1 MSGVYVWLALADLR
15 AAGACQEGMAE
26 AESMARGQGRED
38 KIRLR
43 WDPLGS
49 AWFWDAYPD
58 YASWLA
64 INGLIPPSATAGE
77 GGTATAGD
85 RGTATAG
92 DRGTATAG
100 YRGTATAGDYGTA
113 TAGDSGTATAGY
125 RGTATAGEGGT
136 ATAGYRGTATAGY
149 RGTATAGDRGTATA
163 GEGGTATAGEGGEV
177 HIRHYDGRRYRIAV
191 GYVGEDGIDPGTAY
205 VVTEGK
211 LTRKVS
217 P

>member
-92 DRGTATAG
+92 

-113 TAGDSGTATAGY
+113 TAGD
-125 RGTATAGEGGT
+125 
-136 ATAGYRGTATAGY
+136 RGTATAGY
-149 RGTATAGDRGTATA
+149 RGTATA

>member
-77 GGTATAGD
+77 GGTATAG
-85 RGTATAG
+85 
-92 DRGTATAG
+92 
-100 YRGTATAGDYGTA
+100 
-113 TAGDSGTATAGY
+113 
-125 RGTATAGEGGT
+125 
-136 ATAGYRGTATAGY
+136 
-149 RGTATAGDRGTATA
+149 
-163 GEGGTATAGEGGEV
+163 EGGEV

-191 GYVGEDGIDPGTAY
+191 GYVGEDDIDPGTAY

>member
-92 DRGTATAG
+92 

-113 TAGDSGTATAGY
+113 TAGDRGTATAGY

-136 ATAGYRGTATAGY
+136 ATAGEG
-149 RGTATAGDRGTATA
+149 GTATA
-163 GEGGTATAGEGGEV
+163 GEGGPATAGEGGEV

-191 GYVGEDGIDPGTAY
+191 GYVGEDDIDPGTAY